1 MRENNEPN
9 SKITQSNSVL
19 VVPAYDRPAFC
30 ELNKRTRRS
39 QSAAI
44 SICKSF
50 ACSAL
55 LATTIICHAAG
66 RSDVFNVLDFGAK
79 GDGTNDDTAAVQKAL
94 DACGAQGGG
103 QVLLPAGIFRTG
115 ALTLHSGTDF
125 HLANG
130 AVLKGSANWRDY
142 GHPGALLF
150 AKDAT
155 NLTVSGNGVIDGN
168 DRAVWQQLANEEA
181 GGDVNK
187 TNWWPESFTG
197 DWWPFDKLPNQPQ
210 THGGRPMMVIFIGCQ
225 QVRMHDFTL
234 CHAPSWT
241 VHLVGCDDVA
251 IDDINIHNAWDVA
264 NCDGIDIDHSRD
276 VRVANCHI
284 SAADDGIVIKDTP
297 NFAAYGGS
305 ARITVT
311 GCVIESRSSALKIDE
326 TYTLPGA
333 RDIVFADCVVA
344 HSNRGLSIQSLDA
357 GNIENVLF
365 ANITVE
371 TGFQP
376 HKWWG
381 AAEPIHIS
389 HFPRNAK
396 TKLGY
401 VRNIRFSNILCHSEN
416 GIFLMGWTN
425 SPLENIVL
433 DNVRV
438 EIAKT
443 SDVPGGFYDERPVG
457 VFTNGIFQYKLAGI
471 YARDI
476 NGLSL
481 RHTEVVWGKPLD
493 KIYGK
498 SLDAKNVK
506 NLKGKLRD

>member
-1 MRENNEPN
+1 M
-9 SKITQSNSVL
+9 
-19 VVPAYDRPAFC
+19 
-30 ELNKRTRRS
+30 
-39 QSAAI
+39 
-44 SICKSF
+44 
-50 ACSAL
+50 
-55 LATTIICHAAG
+55 
-66 RSDVFNVLDFGAK
+66 
-79 GDGTNDDTAAVQKAL
+79 
-94 DACGAQGGG
+94 
-103 QVLLPAGIFRTG
+103 
-115 ALTLHSGTDF
+115 
-125 HLANG
+125 
-130 AVLKGSANWRDY
+130 
-142 GHPGALLF
+142 
-150 AKDAT
+150 
-155 NLTVSGNGVIDGN
+155 
-168 DRAVWQQLANEEA
+168 
-181 GGDVNK
+181 
-187 TNWWPESFTG
+187 
-197 DWWPFDKLPNQPQ
+197 
-210 THGGRPMMVIFIGCQ
+210 
-225 QVRMHDFTL
+225 
-234 CHAPSWT
+234 
-241 VHLVGCDDVA
+241 
-251 IDDINIHNAWDVA
+251 
-264 NCDGIDIDHSRD
+264 
-276 VRVANCHI
+276 
-284 SAADDGIVIKDTP
+284 
-297 NFAAYGGS
+297 
-305 ARITVT
+305 
-311 GCVIESRSSALKIDE
+311 KIDE

-457 VFTNGIFQYKLAGI
+457 VFTNGIFERKLAGI

-481 RHTEVVWGKPLD
+481 QSHRGGLGQTLGQDLRQKSGRKEREKSRR
-493 KIYGK
+493 KIAG
-498 SLDAKNVK
+498 LIHLRVA
-506 NLKGKLRD
+506 LK

>member
-1 MRENNEPN
+1 M
-9 SKITQSNSVL
+9 
-19 VVPAYDRPAFC
+19 
-30 ELNKRTRRS
+30 
-39 QSAAI
+39 
-44 SICKSF
+44 
-50 ACSAL
+50 AL
-55 LATTIICHAAG
+55 LLLALVATTGFAAEPG
-66 RSDVFNVLDFGAK
+66 DVFNVFNYGAN
-79 GDGTNDDTAAVQKAL
+79 GDGTNDDTAAVQKAI
-94 DACGAQGGG
+94 DACAAQGGG
-103 QVLLPAGIFRTG
+103 EVYLPSGTFLTG
-115 ALTLHSGTDF
+115 ALTLRSGIDF

-130 AVLKGSANWRDY
+130 AVLKGSANWHDY

-155 NLTVSGNGVIDGN
+155 NITVSGNGIIDGN
-168 DRAVWQQLANEEA
+168 DRAVWQELANEEA

-197 DWWPFDKLPNQPQ
+197 DWWPFDKLPSQPQ

-225 QVRMHDFTL
+225 QVRLHDFTL
-234 CHAPSWT
+234 RHAPSWT
-241 VHLVGCDDVA
+241 VHLVGCEDVSIDA
-251 IDDINIHNAWDVA
+251 ISIRNAWDIP
-264 NCDGIDIDHSRD
+264 NNDGIDIDHSRD
-276 VRVANCHI
+276 VRVANCFI
-284 SAADDGIVIKDTP
+284 KAADDGIVIKDTP

-305 ARITVT
+305 AHITVT
-311 GCVIESRSSALKIDE
+311 GCVVESRSSALKIDE
-326 TYTLPGA
+326 VYTLPGA
-333 RDIVFADCVVA
+333 SDIVFADCVVA

-389 HFPRNAK
+389 QFPRTTK

-401 VRNIRFSNILCHSEN
+401 VRNIRFSNILCRSEN

-425 SPLENIVL
+425 SPLEDIEL

-443 SDVPGGFYDERPVG
+443 SKVPGGFYDERPVG
-457 VFTNGIFQYKLAGI
+457 VFTNGIFEHKLAGI
-471 YARDI
+471 YAHDI
-476 NGLSL
+476 AGLTLS
-481 RHTEVVWGKPLD
+481 HTEVVWGKPLD
-493 KIYGK
+493 KTYGK
-498 SLDAKNVK
+498 ALEEKGVENLELDHVS
-506 NLKGKLRD
+506 RSPSPDP